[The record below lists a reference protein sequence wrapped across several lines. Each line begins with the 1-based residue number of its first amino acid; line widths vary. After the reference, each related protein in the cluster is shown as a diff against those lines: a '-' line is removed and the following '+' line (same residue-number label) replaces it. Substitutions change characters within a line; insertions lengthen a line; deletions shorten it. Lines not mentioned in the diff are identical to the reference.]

1 MNIFNI
7 YTKMKKTILALG
19 AIAMMAACTQT
30 KNNPFLEEWD
40 TPYGI
45 PPFEK
50 IQLTDY
56 IPAIKAGIEEQNK
69 ELEAIL
75 NNQEAP
81 TFENTIAAYE
91 LSGKTL
97 TKTSAVLF
105 NLQETEGSDEMNK
118 VVEEATA
125 LMTEHEDNISMNK
138 AFFGRVKAVYE
149 AEQSGLTR
157 EQQMVLK
164 KLYQSFTRNG
174 VDLDEAAQ
182 ARLKEINQKIA
193 AAQQKFGTN
202 LLAENNAFKE
212 KFGVPVSSY
221 TSEMTSCEDR
231 SRREEMFKA
240 YSSRGNNGNEYD
252 NKALCLEILKL
263 RAERAKLL
271 GFDNFAAYQLDNKMA
286 HDPGT
291 VDAFLDK
298 IIGPAVSKAKEEI
311 ADMQKVM
318 DEDIQA
324 DKVAAGSKIESWDWF
339 YYAEKVRQR
348 KYSLDENLTKPYFR
362 MENVRDGIF
371 FAAHT
376 LYGINVEPLKDV
388 PLYNPAVEAFK
399 VTDADGSLLGI
410 FTTDYFPR
418 ASKRGGAWMT
428 NFREQYVDA
437 DGNDVRPIIINVG
450 NMTAPTE
457 TLPALFTIDEVET
470 VFHEFGHALHG
481 LLTKCHYPSV
491 SGTNVARD
499 FVETFSQFNEN
510 WAFQPEILAEY
521 AKHYETGEVIPDSL
535 VAKINN
541 ARKFN
546 QGFMTSELCAASI
559 LDMKWHELAEE
570 DLAKLSE
577 GDQAANVAEFEKK
590 VCKEMGL
597 IDEIIP
603 RYRTTYFNHIFNSGY
618 SAGYYSYLWAE
629 VLDKDAFEYFQQQ
642 GIYNPEVAMKFRQ
655 TFLEKGGSEEPM
667 TLYLSFRGAQPD
679 PGALLRARGLTE

>member
-1 MNIFNI
+1 
-7 YTKMKKTILALG
+7 MKKTILALG

-138 AFFGRVKAVYE
+138 AFFERVKAVYE
-149 AEQSGLTR
+149 ADQSGLTR

-212 KFGVPVSSY
+212 KFGIPVSSY

-252 NKALCLEILKL
+252 NKSLCLEILKL

-324 DKVAAGSKIESWDWF
+324 GKVASGSKIESWDWF

-535 VAKINN
+535 VAKISN

>member
-1 MNIFNI
+1 
-7 YTKMKKTILALG
+7 
-19 AIAMMAACTQT
+19 MMAACTQT
-30 KNNPFLEEWD
+30 KNNPFLEEWN

-56 IPAIKAGIEEQNK
+56 IPAVKAGIEEQNK

-81 TFENTIAAYE
+81 TFENTVAAYE

-97 TKTSAVLF
+97 TKTTAVLF

-138 AFFGRVKAVYE
+138 AFFERVKAVYD
-149 AEQSGLTR
+149 ADQSGLTR

-174 VDLDEAAQ
+174 VDLEEDAQ

-212 KFGVPVSSY
+212 QFGLPVSSY

-231 SRREEMFKA
+231 NRREAMFKA

-263 RAERAKLL
+263 RAEKARLL

-286 HDPGT
+286 HDPAT
-291 VDAFLDK
+291 VDAFLDR
-298 IIGPAVSKAKEEI
+298 IIGPAVAKAKEEV
-311 ADMQKVM
+311 ADMQVIM

-324 DKVAAGSKIESWDWF
+324 GKVAAGSRIEPWDWF

-362 MENVRDGIF
+362 MENVRNGIF
-371 FAAHT
+371 FAANK
-376 LYGINVEPLKDV
+376 LYGISVEPLKDV
-388 PLYNPAVEAFK
+388 PLYNPDVEAFK
-399 VTDADGSLLGI
+399 VIDADGSLLGI
-410 FTTDYFPR
+410 FSTDYFPR
-418 ASKRGGAWMT
+418 SSKRGGAWMT

-437 DGNDVRPIIINVG
+437 QGNDVRPIVINVC
-450 NMTAPTE
+450 NMTAPTDS
-457 TLPALFTIDEVET
+457 LPALFTIDEVET

-559 LDMKWHELAEE
+559 LDMKWHELDEE
-570 DLAKLSE
+570 DLAKLSD

-590 VCKEMGL
+590 VCREMGL

-629 VLDKDAFEYFQQQ
+629 VLDKDAFEYFEQQ
-642 GIYNPEVAMKFRQ
+642 GIYNPEVALKFRQ

>member
-1 MNIFNI
+1 
-7 YTKMKKTILALG
+7 
-19 AIAMMAACTQT
+19 MMSACTQT
-30 KNNPFLEEWD
+30 RTNPFLEEWD

-50 IQLTDY
+50 IQLSDY
-56 IPAIKAGIEEQNK
+56 IPAVKAGIEEQNK
-69 ELEAIL
+69 ELEAII
-75 NNQEAP
+75 NNPKAP
-81 TFENTIAAYE
+81 TFENTVAAYE
-91 LSGKTL
+91 LSGRTLSKT
-97 TKTSAVLF
+97 TAVLF

-138 AFFGRVKAVYE
+138 DFFQRVKAVND
-149 AEQSGLTR
+149 ADQSGLTR

-182 ARLKEINQKIA
+182 ARIKEINQKIA

-212 KFGVPVSSY
+212 KFGIPVSSY
-221 TSEMTSCEDR
+221 TYEMTSSEDR

-286 HDPGT
+286 HDPQA
-291 VDAFLDK
+291 VDAFLDR
-298 IIGPAVSKAKEEI
+298 IIGPAVAKAKEEI

-318 DEDIQA
+318 DEDILA
-324 DKVAAGSKIESWDWF
+324 GKVAAGSKIESWDWF
-339 YYAEKVRQR
+339 YYAEKVRQL

-371 FAAHT
+371 FAAHK
-376 LYGINVEPLKDV
+376 LYGVNVEPLKDV

-418 ASKRGGAWMT
+418 SSKRGGAWMT

-437 DGNDVRPIIINVG
+437 QGNDVRPIIINVG
-450 NMTAPTE
+450 NMTSPTDS
-457 TLPALFTIDEVET
+457 LPALFTIDEVET

-559 LDMKWHELAEE
+559 LDMKWHELTEE

-577 GDQAANVAEFEKK
+577 GDQAANVADFEKK

-629 VLDKDAFEYFQQQ
+629 VLDKDAFEYFKEQ
-642 GIYNPEVAMKFRQ
+642 GIYNPEVALKFRQ

-679 PGALLRARGLTE
+679 PGALLRARGLTD

>member
-1 MNIFNI
+1 
-7 YTKMKKTILALG
+7 
-19 AIAMMAACTQT
+19 MMAACTQT
-30 KNNPFLEEWD
+30 KNNPFLEEWN

-50 IQLTDY
+50 IRLADY

-75 NNQEAP
+75 SNQEAP
-81 TFENTIAAYE
+81 SFENTVAAYE
-91 LSGKTL
+91 LSGRTL

-125 LMTEHEDNISMNK
+125 LITEHEDNISMNK
-138 AFFGRVKAVYE
+138 AFFARVKAVYD
-149 AEQSGLTR
+149 ADRSALTR

-182 ARLKEINQKIA
+182 SRLKEINQKIA

-231 SRREEMFKA
+231 DRREEMFKA

-252 NKALCLEILKL
+252 NKALCLEILRL
-263 RAERAKLL
+263 RAEKAKLL

-286 HDPGT
+286 HDPVT
-291 VDAFLDK
+291 VDAFLGK

-318 DEDIQA
+318 DEDILA
-324 DKVAAGSKIESWDWF
+324 GKVAAGSKIESWDWF
-339 YYAEKVRQR
+339 YYAEKVRAR

-362 MENVRDGIF
+362 MENVRGGIF
-371 FAAHT
+371 FAAHK
-376 LYGINVEPLKDV
+376 LYGINVEPLGDV

-437 DGNDVRPIIINVG
+437 EGNDVRPVIINVG
-450 NMTAPTE
+450 NMTAPTDS
-457 TLPALFTIDEVET
+457 LPALFTIDEVET

-481 LLTKCHYPSV
+481 LLSKCRYPSV

-521 AKHYETGEVIPDSL
+521 ARHYETGEVIPDSL

-559 LDMKWHELAEE
+559 LDMKWHELTEA

-577 GDQAANVAEFEKK
+577 GDQAANVADFEKK
-590 VCKEMGL
+590 VCREMGL

-629 VLDKDAFEYFQQQ
+629 VLDKDAFEYFKQQ
-642 GIYNPEVAMKFRQ
+642 GIYNPEVALKFRQ

-667 TLYLSFRGAQPD
+667 TLYLSFRGAEPD
-679 PGALLRARGLTE
+679 PGALLRARGLAE